1 MMPFVSERIYK
12 GLTGELSVHL
22 ADWPEAEKLPHDPD
36 LVRRMDLIRDVCA
49 SVMSLREA
57 KRLRARLPL
66 KTLTIAHQDIEDL
79 RDYAP
84 LIAEEVN
91 IKDLV
96 LEADPLSVGEH
107 SLVVKPQIGKRL
119 GKKMKEVMAASKS
132 GDWTLRPDGIV
143 ELAGVE
149 LPPEDY
155 TMRVNAPEGSDTGL
169 FDGGSGVVVVDT
181 RLYPELE
188 REGHARDV
196 VRLIQQTR
204 KEAGFDVS
212 DRIRLTLVLPA
223 ALVAAIEE
231 HRERIMQDTL
241 AVEFTIA
248 DAASSSGDV
257 HAATHEVGGESV
269 TIEVTRAA

>member
-1 MMPFVSERIYK
+1 MMPFVAERIYK

-22 ADWPEAEKLPHDPD
+22 VDWPDATKLPHDPD
-36 LVRRMDLIRDVCA
+36 LVRRMDLIRDICA

-66 KTLTIAHQDIEDL
+66 KTLTVAHVDIEDL

-91 IKDLV
+91 VKDLV
-96 LEADPLSVGEH
+96 LESDPLSVGEH

-119 GKKMKEVMAASKS
+119 GQKMKEVMIASKS
-132 GDWTLRPDGIV
+132 GNWTLRDDGMV
-143 ELAGVE
+143 ELAGIE

-155 TMRVNAPEGSDTGL
+155 TMRVTAPEGSDTGL
-169 FDGGSGVVVVDT
+169 FDAGRGVVVMDT

-188 REGHARDV
+188 REGYARDI

-204 KEAGFDVS
+204 KDAGFDVS
-212 DRIRLTLVLPA
+212 DRIRLTLSVPA
-223 ALVAAIEE
+223 GLVEAVEE
-231 HRERIMQDTL
+231 HKARIAQDTL
-241 AVEFTIA
+241 AIDLVIC
-248 DAASSSGDV
+248 DAPKGGAGV

-269 TIEVTRAA
+269 TIEVAKAG